1 MVTMGSA
8 PKPIYK
14 AEETSNSSLQSNAY
28 SKTFDNP
35 EARLTQDFILELLV
49 NTAASKLCY

>member
-35 EARLTQDFILELLV
+35 EARLTQDFIIGIIG
-49 NTAASKLCY
+49 